1 MHIHTHTYVYTHT
14 RTHAH
19 THARTHARTHAH
31 THTHTHTHTHRLASV
46 MSDSFDPMDYS
57 PPGSPVHGE
66 ILQAK
71 ILEWVAVPYSR

>member
-19 THARTHARTHAH
+19 THA
-31 THTHTHTHTHRLASV
+31 HTHTHTHTHRLASV